1 MTFVISRAQLIG
13 VATAIL
19 LSSCSQMPTS
29 TDNSIPQTT
38 ATEIPK
44 EELTGE
50 NLFQLLLAEIA
61 TNRRELGAAAALYG
75 ELSDNYNDTSAI
87 SRAVA
92 LNQSIGNYAKMLELS
107 QKWISLRPN
116 DPEALRALTLSAIAN
131 GEIELGTTSL
141 TQWLTADPK
150 ADVSLILPGAKNLSD
165 DQIAGLNSELSML
178 QTQFK
183 RSPSLLYTRAR
194 IELSIGNPNQ
204 ALTLIDQ
211 SLKIEDNFQVRLFQ
225 YQVVLANEDIPKA
238 KKLIEQLDKNNPN
251 NRQVGIQYARFIY
264 AYEPQN
270 LDKLQELH
278 TRFAMEPTIS
288 RTYAR
293 AAFDQEEYDS
303 AQAVFLHLLNHAY
316 ADEAHYFL
324 GRIDIKNG
332 NLEAAANHFESVQNT
347 PYVTSALAEWA
358 SMARVKDEER
368 FIAAIQKG
376 QSDYPDLATTM
387 TRLEAS
393 YFQLTLQSQRA
404 WQTLGTA
411 LELNPNDIRLLYDQ
425 AMLSAEI
432 NRFDVMEKNLSTIIE
447 IDPENTNALN
457 ALGYTWADQNKNLE
471 QASIYIDKALES
483 NPDNAAF
490 QDSKGWLLYR
500 QGDLD
505 GALIWLKKAYAQLK
519 NDEVAAHIAEVLWH
533 LDRNQDAKT
542 YLNEVIRLNPDSI
555 YVSKLNELFSQ

>member
-1 MTFVISRAQLIG
+1 MTSVISRAQLIG
-13 VATAIL
+13 VTTAIF
-19 LSSCSQMPTS
+19 LSSCSQMPIQA
-29 TDNSIPQTT
+29 DNLDPQP
-38 ATEIPK
+38 AAIEIPK
-44 EELTGE
+44 EQLTGE

-75 ELSDNYNDTSAI
+75 ELSDNYNDTAAI

-107 QKWISLRPN
+107 QKWISFRPE

-131 GEIELGTTSL
+131 GQITLGTNTLS
-141 TQWLTADPK
+141 QWLTADPK

-165 DQIAGLNSELSML
+165 NQITELNTELNGL

-194 IELSIGNPNQ
+194 IELSLGRPNQ
-204 ALTLIDQ
+204 ALDLINQ

-264 AYEPQN
+264 AYEPTN
-270 LDKLQELH
+270 LAKLQELQ
-278 TRFAMEPTIS
+278 TRFSMEPTIS

-303 AQAVFLHLLNHAY
+303 AQAVFQHLLNHAY

-324 GRIDIKNG
+324 GRIDLMND
-332 NLEAAANHFESVQNT
+332 NLDAAANHFESVETT
-347 PYVTSALAEWA
+347 PYITSALAEWA
-358 SMARVKDEER
+358 SMARIVDEER
-368 FIAAIQKG
+368 FLEAITKG
-376 QSDYPDLATTM
+376 KKAHPDLVTTM

-393 YFQLTLQSQRA
+393 FLQLTYQTQRA
-404 WQTLGTA
+404 WQTLDDA
-411 LELNPNDIRLLYDQ
+411 LLRSPHDTRLLYDQ
-425 AMLSAEI
+425 AMLSAELD
-432 NRFDVMEKNLSTIIE
+432 RFDVMEDNLSKIID

-471 QASIYIDKALES
+471 LANVYIDKALGS

-490 QDSKGWLLYR
+490 QDSKGWILYR
-500 QGDLD
+500 QGDLE
-505 GALIWLKKAYAQLK
+505 GALEWLEKAYKQMK
-519 NDEVAAHIAEVLWH
+519 NDEVAAHIAEVLWY
-533 LDRNQDAKT
+533 LNRSEDAQT

-555 YVSKLNELFSQ
+555 YVSKLNELFNQ

>member
-1 MTFVISRAQLIG
+1 MPIQADNLDPQP
-13 VATAIL
+13 AAI
-19 LSSCSQMPTS
+19 
-29 TDNSIPQTT
+29 
-38 ATEIPK
+38 EIPK
-44 EELTGE
+44 EQLTGE

-75 ELSDNYNDTSAI
+75 ELSDNYNDTAAI

-107 QKWISLRPN
+107 QKWISFRPE

-131 GEIELGTTSL
+131 GQITLGTNTLS
-141 TQWLTADPK
+141 QWLTADPK

-165 DQIAGLNSELSML
+165 NQITELNTELNGL

-194 IELSIGNPNQ
+194 IELSLGRPNQ
-204 ALTLIDQ
+204 ALDLINQ

-264 AYEPQN
+264 AYEPTN
-270 LDKLQELH
+270 LAKLQELQ
-278 TRFAMEPTIS
+278 TRFSMEPTIS

-303 AQAVFLHLLNHAY
+303 AQAVFQHLLNHAY

-324 GRIDIKNG
+324 GRIDLMND
-332 NLEAAANHFESVQNT
+332 NLDAAANHFESVETT
-347 PYVTSALAEWA
+347 PYITSALAEWA
-358 SMARVKDEER
+358 SMARIVDEER
-368 FIAAIQKG
+368 FLEAITKG
-376 QSDYPDLATTM
+376 KKAHPDLVTTM

-393 YFQLTLQSQRA
+393 FLQLTYQTQRA
-404 WQTLGTA
+404 WQTLDDA
-411 LELNPNDIRLLYDQ
+411 LLRSPHDTRLLYDQ
-425 AMLSAEI
+425 AMLSAELD
-432 NRFDVMEKNLSTIIE
+432 RFDVMEDNLSKIID

-471 QASIYIDKALES
+471 LANVYIDKALGS

-490 QDSKGWLLYR
+490 QDSKGWILYR
-500 QGDLD
+500 QGDLE
-505 GALIWLKKAYAQLK
+505 GALEWLEKAYKQMK
-519 NDEVAAHIAEVLWH
+519 NDEVAAHIAEVLWY
-533 LDRNQDAKT
+533 LNRSEDAQT

-555 YVSKLNELFSQ
+555 YVSKLNELFNQ

>member
-1 MTFVISRAQLIG
+1 MTSVISRAQLIG

-19 LSSCSQMPTS
+19 LSSCSQMPTRA
-29 TDNSIPQTT
+29 DNSTPQTA

-92 LNQSIGNYAKMLELS
+92 LNQSIGNYGKMLELS

-131 GEIELGTTSL
+131 GQIELGTTSL

-165 DQIAGLNSELSML
+165 DQITELNSELSAL

-194 IELSIGNPNQ
+194 IELSIGHPNR

-270 LDKLQELH
+270 LDKLQDLH

-293 AAFDQEEYDS
+293 AAFDQEEYGT

-324 GRIDIKNG
+324 GRIDLTNG
-332 NLEAAANHFESVQNT
+332 NLDAAANHFESVQTT

-358 SMARVKDEER
+358 SMARVEDEER
-368 FIAAIQKG
+368 FITAIQKA

-393 YFQLTLQSQRA
+393 YYQLTLQTQRA
-404 WQTLGTA
+404 WQSLGAA
-411 LELNPNDIRLLYDQ
+411 LELHPNDIRLLYDQ

-432 NRFDVMEKNLSTIIE
+432 NRLDVMEDNLSTILD

-471 QASIYIDKALES
+471 QASIYIDRALES
-483 NPDNAAF
+483 DPDNAAF

-533 LDRNQDAKT
+533 LDRNEDAKT